1 MERRDPIM
9 TANFWDVDTLRNLLG
24 IIRVHIVVGG
34 ALAFSIGTLLGVL
47 NGGVFNSSQVIVG
60 YLVVFCGD
68 LSTHYSNDYYD
79 VDVDQYVQQRKVF
92 AGKGIL
98 VENPQLRPISRS
110 ISITLLVLS
119 IILAGITVLWYD
131 IPVVFVLITIGANF
145 LGWFYSAPPLRL
157 TARGLG
163 ELTIA
168 MVTGMIIPGAGYL
181 IVRGRFDPMFFFFAL
196 PFMMYGLILS
206 LSLEAPDLP
215 IDRSVGRRNL
225 AVRSGLRVL
234 FTSIMTLTMAATLIF
249 LIYTRS
255 LGPLRIDLRII
266 VLLSVIP
273 LAAGLYGGL
282 TILQKSADAY
292 RLGTLNVV
300 SLFVFNLLLNVY
312 FLSLAS

>member
-1 MERRDPIM
+1 
-9 TANFWDVDTLRNLLG
+9 
-24 IIRVHIVVGG
+24 
-34 ALAFSIGTLLGVL
+34 LAFSIGTLLGVL
-47 NGGVFNSSQVIVG
+47 NGGVFNLSQVILG

-98 VENPQLRPISRS
+98 VENPQLRAISRS
-110 ISITLLVLS
+110 ISIMLLVVS
-119 IILAGITVLWYD
+119 IIFAGITVLWYD
-131 IPVVFVLITIGANF
+131 VPLIFVLIAIGANL

-157 TARGLG
+157 TERGLG

-168 MVTGMIIPGAGYL
+168 IVTGMIIPGAGYL
-181 IVRGRFDPMFFFFAL
+181 VVRGHFDPMFFFFAF

-206 LSLEAPDLP
+206 LSLEAPD
-215 IDRSVGRRNL
+215 ICVDRSIGRRNL
-225 AVRSGLRVL
+225 AVRGGLRVL

-255 LGPLRIDLRII
+255 MGPLLIDLRII
-266 VLLSVIP
+266 VLLSLIP

-282 TILQKSADAY
+282 TILQKSANAY

-312 FLSLAS
+312 FLSLASTLR

>member
-1 MERRDPIM
+1 M
-9 TANFWDVDTLRNLLG
+9 TADVWNIDTIRNLLR

-47 NGGVFNSSQVIVG
+47 TGGVFSLPQVILG

-79 VDVDQYVQQRKVF
+79 VDVDQYIQQRKVF

-98 VENPQLRPISRS
+98 VDHPRLRPIARA
-110 ISITLLVLS
+110 ISLTLLGLS
-119 IILAGITVLWYD
+119 IVFAGIIVLWYE
-131 IPVVFVLITIGANF
+131 IPFVFVLITIGANL

-163 ELTIA
+163 EITIA

-181 IVRGRFDPMFFFFAL
+181 VVRGGFDPLFFFFAL
-196 PFMMYGLILS
+196 PFMLYGLVLS
-206 LSLEAPDLP
+206 LSLEAPDLHV
-215 IDRSVGRRNL
+215 DQRVGRRNL
-225 AVRSGLRVL
+225 AVRGGLRTL
-234 FTSIMTLTMAATLIF
+234 FTAIMALTLAATLLF

-255 LGPLRIDLRII
+255 MKPPLMDLR
-266 VLLSVIP
+266 VLVLVSVIP
-273 LAAGLYGGL
+273 LTTGLYGGL
-282 TILQKSADAY
+282 TIRQQSADVH
-292 RLGTLNVV
+292 RLGTLNVA

-312 FLSLAS
+312 FLSITR